1 MGIPVQLTDP
11 SQSQL
16 KIDVRIAGTSPILPA
31 NTGRKMAEHRIRL
44 LATDFD
50 GTIFRYGNE
59 SHLYTAFSERISAMR
74 ADGAKWMVCSGR
86 TLHNLRSASRRL
98 LSLNIKPDYILVR
111 HWLVMSEFLGIWL
124 PDIVLTANIFSRR
137 REEALRLSRMVANI
151 VRELHEA
158 LHRCRIVYVERFHIR
173 VQCRSDEDMDTA
185 LRIVEEYRVLSK
197 FVTVGHGGVE
207 LDVRYIPYAKATAV
221 AALAHRYSIPPDEIL
236 TVGDGR
242 SDLGMMTA
250 GIAAMIGCP
259 SNGRRDT
266 IQFVSERGGHI
277 ARRESLGGTIDV
289 INAYLNDDVCSD
301 PPEGWQA
308 PADGLGI
315 PENATP
321 KATRHGEKSLE
332 IIILIGTAIVGI
344 LALAKFGIIPCGHL
358 IVKPVFYVINKFFNL
373 FM

>member
-1 MGIPVQLTDP
+1 
-11 SQSQL
+11 
-16 KIDVRIAGTSPILPA
+16 
-31 NTGRKMAEHRIRL
+31 MAKHRIRL

-59 SHLYTAFSERISAMR
+59 SHLYATFSEQINAMR

-86 TLHNLRSASRRL
+86 TLRNLRSASRRL
-98 LSLNIKPDYILVR
+98 LRLNIKPDYILIR
-111 HWLVMSEFLGIWL
+111 HWLVMSDFSGLWL
-124 PDIVLTANIFSRR
+124 PDIALTANIFSRR
-137 REEALRLSRMVANI
+137 REEARRLSMLVANI

-173 VQCRSDEDMDTA
+173 IQCRSDEDMDTA
-185 LRIVEEYRVLSK
+185 LRIVEEYRDTSK
-197 FVTVGHGGVE
+197 FVTVGHGGRE
-207 LDVRYIPYAKATAV
+207 IDVRYIPYAKATAV
-221 AALAHRYSIPPDEIL
+221 TGLAHRFSITPDEVLAI
-236 TVGDGR
+236 GDGR
-242 SDLGMMTA
+242 SDLGMMTE
-250 GIAAMIGCP
+250 GIAKMIGCP

-266 IQFVSERGGHI
+266 IQFVSTHGGHI

-301 PPEGWQA
+301 PPDGWQP

-321 KATRHGEKSLE
+321 KTTRHSEKSLE

-344 LALAKFGIIPCGHL
+344 LALANFGIIPYGHL
-358 IVKPVFYVINKFFNL
+358 ILKPVFYVINKL
-373 FM
+373 FSLFI